1 MRKET
6 SQSFMKIRDMSS
18 LAFKKLFLKC
28 KHPLNCIHHPKAVVL
43 SSVSPWT
50 NAYTE
55 TASFQIVSL
64 LPTARK
70 LQILL
75 QQNNISYFV
84 LNSKITHEESL
95 PVISL
100 CSALKYSC

>member
-55 TASFQIVSL
+55 TASFQIKNVS
-64 LPTARK
+64 PPYRPKAPNSITTE
-70 LQILL
+70 QYILL
-75 QQNNISYFV
+75 C
-84 LNSKITHEESL
+84 SKF
-95 PVISL
+95 
-100 CSALKYSC
+100 